1 MRSAWVMTWGLLLLG
16 SAAACGP
23 TPRHPPLASLP
34 PPVLPTRPEATAF
47 PPLFGEVHTLELELS
62 APLQSVFAERQGERT
77 YHAARLVYRS
87 ITGRRVALEVAV
99 KILGRSRAH
108 REVCTFTPLELR
120 FDPASV
126 EGTIFAGQ
134 HELRM
139 YTHCRPTREAEQR
152 NLLEYL
158 VYRTLNLLTDLSYR
172 ARLAH
177 VTYIDTDRR
186 RRALTRYAFFAER
199 EGAMAARNGWQ
210 TLELP
215 RVLPS
220 QLEPN
225 QLSVVEVFQYMV
237 GNTDWS
243 VLEGPTGT
251 ACCHNTQLIGRA
263 GTPVIPVPYDFDA
276 TGVVNTPSAA
286 PDPALGIRSVR
297 TRLYRG
303 ICKHPGYL
311 DQTLD
316 VFRRRKGAIYSLYR
330 EQEGLNQRR
339 RQRALTYFDE
349 FYATIDDPERL
360 RRELSDRCR
369 QLP

>member
-1 MRSAWVMTWGLLLLG
+1 
-16 SAAACGP
+16 
-23 TPRHPPLASLP
+23 
-34 PPVLPTRPEATAF
+34 
-47 PPLFGEVHTLELELS
+47 
-62 APLQSVFAERQGERT
+62 VFAERQGERT

-87 ITGRRVALEVAV
+87 ITGRRVALEIEV
-99 KILGRSRAH
+99 KILGRSRA
-108 REVCTFTPLELR
+108 RSEVCVFTPLELR
-120 FDPASV
+120 FDPVSV

-139 YTHCRPTREAEQR
+139 YTHCRPNREAEQR

-276 TGVVNTPSAA
+276 TGVVDAPSAT
-286 PDPALGIRSVR
+286 PDRALGIRSVR

-303 ICKHPGYL
+303 ICRHAGYL

-316 VFRRRKGAIYSLYR
+316 VFRLRKGAIYSLYR